1 MSLFYLP
8 HSLPI
13 NTDPFSAA
21 TTEDADALYV
31 AQPQRTQRGGI
42 LGNLGK
48 NIRGRGGHSPKGS
61 SSEIGDDVTFSPLN
75 SNFDV

>member
-1 MSLFYLP
+1 M
-8 HSLPI
+8 
-13 NTDPFSAA
+13 TDPFSSG
-21 TTEDADALYV
+21 TIDDADALHI

-42 LGNLGK
+42 LGNISK
-48 NIRGRGGHSPKGS
+48 NIRGRGGNSPKGT